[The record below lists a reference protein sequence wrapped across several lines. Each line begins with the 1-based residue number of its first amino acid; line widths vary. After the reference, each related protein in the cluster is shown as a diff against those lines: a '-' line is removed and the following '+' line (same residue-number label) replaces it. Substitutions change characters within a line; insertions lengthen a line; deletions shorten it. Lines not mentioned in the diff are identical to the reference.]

1 MDISNVDRWKPN
13 ERGVL
18 QLTPTFD
25 ASSPAAQVH
34 LKDACDRLAGAS
46 CGAAGCEGGTLLR
59 NGADARVICPMREFA
74 KYQIALNRTFP
85 TGKDVF
91 LSEMYEFLLSAN
103 GKFLRKHV
111 GFEKANADGSV
122 PNMFYHRISA
132 DSSLNYPAVART
144 ARPVFERW
152 ESVIGDMNK
161 DAPLGVNAAFST
173 GYWSWTWMKTQGTFI
188 FIILTIWAIRLT
200 VTVLFTQRRWWRTR
214 GKGYCCAS

>member
-1 MDISNVDRWKPN
+1 VDVFWGLDGMDISNVDRWKPN

-34 LKDACDRLAGAS
+34 LKDACDRLASAS

-111 GFEKANADGSV
+111 GF
-122 PNMFYHRISA
+122 
-132 DSSLNYPAVART
+132 
-144 ARPVFERW
+144 
-152 ESVIGDMNK
+152 
-161 DAPLGVNAAFST
+161 
-173 GYWSWTWMKTQGTFI
+173 
-188 FIILTIWAIRLT
+188 
-200 VTVLFTQRRWWRTR
+200 
-214 GKGYCCAS
+214 

>member
-1 MDISNVDRWKPN
+1 
-13 ERGVL
+13 
-18 QLTPTFD
+18 
-25 ASSPAAQVH
+25 
-34 LKDACDRLAGAS
+34 
-46 CGAAGCEGGTLLR
+46 
-59 NGADARVICPMREFA
+59 MREFA

-122 PNMFYHRISA
+122 PKMFYHRISA

-152 ESVIGDMNK
+152 ESGHRGYEQRCASGRERSVQHRVLVVDLDE
-161 DAPLGVNAAFST
+161 DARYVYFHHSRMGNCIDGMFCLS
-173 GYWSWTWMKTQGTFI
+173 
-188 FIILTIWAIRLT
+188 
-200 VTVLFTQRRWWRTR
+200 QRRWWRTR

>member
-1 MDISNVDRWKPN
+1 
-13 ERGVL
+13 
-18 QLTPTFD
+18 
-25 ASSPAAQVH
+25 
-34 LKDACDRLAGAS
+34 
-46 CGAAGCEGGTLLR
+46 
-59 NGADARVICPMREFA
+59 MREFA

-85 TGKDVF
+85 TGKDSF

-122 PNMFYHRISA
+122 PKMFYHRISA

-161 DAPLGVNAAFST
+161 DAP
-173 GYWSWTWMKTQGTFI
+173 
-188 FIILTIWAIRLT
+188 
-200 VTVLFTQRRWWRTR
+200 
-214 GKGYCCAS
+214 